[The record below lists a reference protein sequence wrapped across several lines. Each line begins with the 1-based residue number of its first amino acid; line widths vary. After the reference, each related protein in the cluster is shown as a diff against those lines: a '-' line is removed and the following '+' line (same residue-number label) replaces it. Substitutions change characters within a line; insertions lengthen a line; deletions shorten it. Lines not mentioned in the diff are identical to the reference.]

1 MPTNVEDFAQ
11 VPGNRSNICP
21 RRTVNGDVHIDE
33 LIVVVETG
41 GGELADG
48 DFPGGD
54 GDGFAGAHPFV
65 GAFAVD
71 FDGAHGG
78 RFLHDVAGEL
88 GNRGVDKR
96 VSDIGSVGA

>member
-1 MPTNVEDFAQ
+1 VHCHRPR
-11 VPGNRSNICP
+11 GNINSF
-21 RRTVNGDVHIDE
+21 TVTHA
-33 LIVVVETG
+33 L
-41 GGELADG
+41 
-48 DFPGGD
+48 
-54 GDGFAGAHPFV
+54 V